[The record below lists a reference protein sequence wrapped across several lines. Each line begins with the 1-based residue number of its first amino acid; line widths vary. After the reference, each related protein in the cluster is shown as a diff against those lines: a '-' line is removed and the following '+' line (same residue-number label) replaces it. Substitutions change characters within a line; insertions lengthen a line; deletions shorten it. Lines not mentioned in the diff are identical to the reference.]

1 MGIKHYLC
9 GVLNHSFNPSH
20 IVRKNGGRFSD
31 SQKQKKRLPHS
42 RDSLC
47 LFNKNNYMTPWS
59 SIAWAT
65 FMNPAILAPF
75 T

>member
-31 SQKQKKRLPHS
+31 SQKQKRG
-42 RDSLC
+42 C
-47 LFNKNNYMTPWS
+47 LIVKTASAYFKNNYMTPWS